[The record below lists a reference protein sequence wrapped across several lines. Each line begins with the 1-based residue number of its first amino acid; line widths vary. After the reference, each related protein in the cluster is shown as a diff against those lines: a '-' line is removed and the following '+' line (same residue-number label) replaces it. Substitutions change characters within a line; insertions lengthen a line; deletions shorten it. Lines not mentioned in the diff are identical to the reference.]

1 MRSILLLVLT
11 FSRVNPF
18 SASAVLGVVVDEH
31 IVGDGKNVALH
42 IDFSQYDDLENRR
55 IETISQAV

>member
-1 MRSILLLVLT
+1 MLT